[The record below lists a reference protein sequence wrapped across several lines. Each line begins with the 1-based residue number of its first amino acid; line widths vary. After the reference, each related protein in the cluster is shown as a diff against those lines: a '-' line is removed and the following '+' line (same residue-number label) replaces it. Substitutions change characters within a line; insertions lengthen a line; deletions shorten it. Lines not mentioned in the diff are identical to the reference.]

1 MSIKIESLSNL
12 VNVANLKY
20 QDLKLDLEYTYTQN
34 PEFSKVNEIKDL
46 RVDFDINAIKNSL
59 RNLFLTNRGEKL
71 LNPYFGIGLGN
82 YVFSQVTE
90 GTAIEIGNQIL
101 QNIKLFEPRV
111 EVSNINVVSDPED
124 NSYSINLSLT
134 IPQLKGALLNLIGKL
149 NNTGFAFL

>member
-1 MSIKIESLSNL
+1 M
-12 VNVANLKY
+12 
-20 QDLKLDLEYTYTQN
+20 
-34 PEFSKVNEIKDL
+34 
-46 RVDFDINAIKNSL
+46 
-59 RNLFLTNRGEKL
+59 
-71 LNPYFGIGLGN
+71 GN

>member
-1 MSIKIESLSNL
+1 M
-12 VNVANLKY
+12 
-20 QDLKLDLEYTYTQN
+20 
-34 PEFSKVNEIKDL
+34 
-46 RVDFDINAIKNSL
+46 
-59 RNLFLTNRGEKL
+59 
-71 LNPYFGIGLGN
+71 
-82 YVFSQVTE
+82 
-90 GTAIEIGNQIL
+90 QIL